1 MKMNAIKKLVIS
13 SWLAS
18 ACSVLF
24 AGWTSEGMIEKYKE
38 LPSELNILNEA
49 ETFYGKNSGGL
60 WLCATV
66 ITTDEGLSF
75 HMTSAPETT
84 TLVTFSQVLK
94 FGQFDDIESLDK
106 WLDQFIVKVWDEME
120 EAYVE
125 VFKDGYAGDN
135 IVEAWNAVFDLNK
148 AKMDSVIQKI
158 DAAWM
163 DWLKKHEASVAGDD
177 GGGSGGG
184 RSETIKK
191 MDDALNASI
200 KQAEDQAEDLKK
212 ESEDAA
218 EELKEAEIDLSKYN
232 DERTQQ
238 ASQLITDALSDF
250 DAALADLDRA
260 IESENLDALDLVNSG
275 LDAVLSK
282 IGGAVALI
290 EGLQGEGYS
299 ESVEA
304 MRSAMLVI
312 SQAKLDV
319 QKTRDTGDWSH
330 AKRARE
336 SLGSLNRLANIRK
349 ALAHAK
355 IMLGKAKGKF
365 IRLGIEQNTILALI
379 DAYELLRADFIAFRV
394 RFGQHIV
401 RYMTDMNTI
410 GAYLGSTNA
419 MAFFSSDRKV
429 EKMKAEDL
437 ERWYKFSKPDSIDP
451 SLGFGMSDIGGRK
464 WKMQWDTLASIYGV
478 YAFPYSKD
486 DTKGFGAVMRMYN
499 LNTMADI
506 NYNGFYSLR
515 DDEDHWRTN
524 WFARGITAPKNWADG
539 KTIKVKDGKFVSGI
553 SVKTDV
559 PPDGAEYTEGRGR
572 RLVFKSADDSNVKIG
587 VTTNAVGDVEITI
600 GVYYK

>member
-1 MKMNAIKKLVIS
+1 MNAIKKLVIS
-13 SWLAS
+13 SWIAS

-49 ETFYGKNSGGL
+49 ETFYGKNPGGL

-66 ITTDEGLSF
+66 VTTDEGLSF
-75 HMTSAPETT
+75 HMTSDPETT

-106 WLDQFIVKVWDEME
+106 WLDQFIVKAWDEME

-125 VFKDGYAGDN
+125 VFKEGYAGDN
-135 IVEAWNAVFDLNK
+135 IVEAWKAVFDLNK

-163 DWLKKHEASVAGDD
+163 DWLKKHEAEVAGDD
-177 GGGSGGG
+177 GRGSGGG
-184 RSETIKK
+184 GAETIKK

-200 KQAEDQAEDLKK
+200 NQAKDQAEDLKK
-212 ESEDAA
+212 ESEEVT

-238 ASQLITDALSDF
+238 ASQLITEALSDF

-290 EGLQGEGYS
+290 EGLQGEGYA

-355 IMLGKAKGKF
+355 IMLGRARGKF

-429 EKMKAEDL
+429 EKMEVEDL
-437 ERWYKFSKPDSIDP
+437 ARWYKFSKPDSIDP

-499 LNTMADI
+499 LNSMADI

-539 KTIKVKDGKFVSGI
+539 KTIKVEDGKFVSGL
-553 SVKTDV
+553 SVKTDN
-559 PPDGAEYTEGRGR
+559 PPDGAQYTEGSGR

-587 VTTNAVGDVEITI
+587 VTTNDVGDIEITI